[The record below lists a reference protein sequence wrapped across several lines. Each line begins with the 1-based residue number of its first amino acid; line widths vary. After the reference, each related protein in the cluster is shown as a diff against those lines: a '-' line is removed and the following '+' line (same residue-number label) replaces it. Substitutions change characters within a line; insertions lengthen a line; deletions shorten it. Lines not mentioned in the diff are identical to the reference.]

1 MTSTTDGWTKIE
13 RFGSF
18 YTVHDGALLQ
28 APMDSN
34 GGFNPSEACEALTFS
49 NAEDELFVLRTL
61 LGISTDRKSR

>member
-1 MTSTTDGWTKIE
+1 MISTTSDWTKIE

-18 YTVHDGALLQ
+18 YTVHNGSLLQ

-49 NAEDELFVLRTL
+49 NAEDELFVLRAL
-61 LGISTDRKSR
+61 LGISTER